1 MILRAAPRVMFVL
14 PCYNEEEVLLTTAES
29 LKNKLISLTEKKQDC
44 SEWQYLVRRRWVYRW
59 YMEYS

>member
-29 LKNKLISLTEKKQDC
+29 LKNKLISLTEKTRLLRIAISC
-44 SEWQYLVRRRWVYRW
+44 S
-59 YMEYS
+59 